1 MGKKSKKGQYGKQPA
16 PQSSSARIWWV
27 AGGVVAAVAV
37 VIGLS
42 LGLNRG
48 TSETAL
54 VPPVATE
61 SADRK
66 AMGPATAPVTLIEYG
81 DFL

>member
-1 MGKKSKKGQYGKQPA
+1 MAKQKRPQYGKQA
-16 PQSSSARIWWV
+16 QGSRSRIAWV
-27 AGGVVAAVAV
+27 AGGVVAVVAL

-42 LGLNRG
+42 LGLSRPAE
-48 TSETAL
+48 TST
-54 VPPVATE
+54 PPAAV

-66 AMGPATAPVTLIEYG
+66 AMGPTSAPVRLIEYG

>member
-1 MGKKSKKGQYGKQPA
+1 MSRKSSVPRYGKQA
-16 PQSSSARIWWV
+16 PEPKRRASRILWV
-27 AGGVVAAVAV
+27 AGGVVGLVAL

-42 LGLNRG
+42 LTLNRPAQ
-48 TSETAL
+48 TA
-54 VPPVATE
+54 PPVAATQ

-66 AMGPATAPVTLIEYG
+66 AMGPTTAPVTLIEYG